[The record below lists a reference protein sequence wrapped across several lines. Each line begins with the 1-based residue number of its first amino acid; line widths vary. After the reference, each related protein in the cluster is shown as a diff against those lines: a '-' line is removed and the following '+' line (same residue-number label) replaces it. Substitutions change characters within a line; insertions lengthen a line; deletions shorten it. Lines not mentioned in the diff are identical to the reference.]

1 MKKYSVKELADLA
14 NISVRSLHYYDQVGI
29 LKPQVNPKNKY
40 RSYGDEDL
48 ERLQQ
53 ILFLK
58 ELDFKIAEIK
68 SILDSKEFDRLGA
81 LKGQKE
87 LVKKKIQ
94 RQERI
99 IETIEKTIKD
109 IEGGASMKKEDLFK
123 GLDYEEIN
131 AHKEKYKKE
140 VEEKY
145 DPKLVEESN
154 RRTSKY
160 SKEEWTRIQKESSD
174 IFNELASLM
183 DRDVSDKRV
192 HELIASYHKHIDKY
206 FYPCSLELYRGL
218 GQMYVGD
225 ERFTDFYDKI
235 KEGLA
240 LFIRDAINYY
250 VDNEN

>member
-1 MKKYSVKELADLA
+1 MLVKKYSVKELADLA

-140 VEEKY
+140 V
-145 DPKLVEESN
+145 
-154 RRTSKY
+154 
-160 SKEEWTRIQKESSD
+160 
-174 IFNELASLM
+174 AS
-183 DRDVSDKRV
+183 
-192 HELIASYHKHIDKY
+192 
-206 FYPCSLELYRGL
+206 
-218 GQMYVGD
+218 
-225 ERFTDFYDKI
+225 
-235 KEGLA
+235 
-240 LFIRDAINYY
+240 
-250 VDNEN
+250 